1 MLKISPIKNNQIV
14 KKTAIKTN
22 DKIAKVKKN
31 NNVLLA
37 SMIALSIIGMSQ
49 INSCSKIEKEEIKK
63 EQNDSTGKKDIIKI
77 DDTLEEIYH
86 EITLS

>member
-1 MLKISPIKNNQIV
+1 MLKISPIKNNQII

-22 DKIAKVKKN
+22 DKITKVKN
-31 NNVLLA
+31 NNFLLA

-63 EQNDSTGKKDIIKI
+63 EQNDSTEKKDIIKI
-77 DDTLEEIYH
+77 DDTLEEIHH
-86 EITLS
+86 EIVLS